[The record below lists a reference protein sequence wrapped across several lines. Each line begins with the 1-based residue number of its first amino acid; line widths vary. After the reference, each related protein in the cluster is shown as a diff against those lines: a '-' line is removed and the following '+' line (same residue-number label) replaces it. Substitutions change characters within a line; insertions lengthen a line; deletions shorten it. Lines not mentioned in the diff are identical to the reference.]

1 MMQPIEEALG
11 AGHTYVYATA
21 PYAAGLWIRDPPG
34 GKGEPTTDPN
44 FASESFAVIDNHVTN
59 DGPFDA
65 LMGYSQ
71 GAAMVLLYLSE
82 YASRFQFALTFCGY
96 LPSTHTG
103 LNNRIAAAA
112 PMSIPILFYMGT
124 ADAVID
130 NALTREAAAQFS
142 NPTLVVDGGGHAP
155 PQSGAAVDEIVAFIN
170 GGYTTPAN
178 EPSSGPPPPPAAAS
192 PPPAAQSPP
201 PPDNKSGGGGGS
213 SGGAKSDATDED
225 AGNVTLYVALS
236 LGGVALL
243 VLGCLLRRWCC
254 VRDDMSVAPRLSVSF
269 GRSKGSWV

>member
-1 MMQPIEEALG
+1 MCSYTHSNPGTSKNSRLLESDRIFKLFSYPVDGIESV
-11 AGHTYVYATA
+11 T
-21 PYAAGLWIRDPPG
+21 
-34 GKGEPTTDPN
+34 
-44 FASESFAVIDNHVTN
+44 VIDTHVTN

-82 YASRFQFALTFCGY
+82 YASRFQFAVTFCGY

-142 NPTLVVDGGGHAP
+142 NPTIVVDGGGHAP
-155 PQSGAAVDEIVAFIN
+155 PQSGAAVDEIVAFVN
-170 GGYTTPAN
+170 GGYTTAN
-178 EPSSGPPPPPAAAS
+178 EPS
-192 PPPAAQSPP
+192 
-201 PPDNKSGGGGGS
+201 
-213 SGGAKSDATDED
+213 
-225 AGNVTLYVALS
+225 
-236 LGGVALL
+236 
-243 VLGCLLRRWCC
+243 
-254 VRDDMSVAPRLSVSF
+254 
-269 GRSKGSWV
+269 